1 MSWEIILSS
10 FLLFYG
16 YCWGI
21 CEVFSSEYFSFLRK
35 NKVEGKRGFSL
46 RHACWILGSTTFLL
60 LLFFIFFVMGLC
72 LIYSSTFGRMFPIWK
87 WFFWCVFLET
97 YYFVVMMFNNSD
109 GYGMVVEVTNI
120 ELLAV
125 RLKQVTKRCWECLC
139 VDAIWCDKL
148 VQLSFVVNAMMLLLW
163 YWNIKW

>member
-1 MSWEIILSS
+1 MDIVEASAKCFPLSI
-10 FLLFYG
+10 FLF
-16 YCWGI
+16 WGKTR
-21 CEVFSSEYFSFLRK
+21 LRAR
-35 NKVEGKRGFSL
+35 EAFSL

-125 RLKQVTKRCWECLC
+125 RLKQVTKRCWECRW
-139 VDAIWCDKL
+139 VDAIWCDKFY
-148 VQLSFVVNAMMLLLW
+148 QLSFVVNEMILLL
-163 YWNIKW
+163 YREY